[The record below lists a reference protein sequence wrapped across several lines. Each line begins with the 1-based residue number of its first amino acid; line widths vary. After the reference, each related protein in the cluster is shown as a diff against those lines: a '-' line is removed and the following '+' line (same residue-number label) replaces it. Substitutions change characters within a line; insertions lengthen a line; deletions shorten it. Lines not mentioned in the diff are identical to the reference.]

1 MVGVKTRSPILVVDD
16 DGEDR
21 DFIEQAL
28 RKNGIENPIFQLEDG
43 KELLNYLTHQGK
55 YLTPDS
61 FPKPGL
67 IFLDLNMPRMDGRAI
82 LRHIKT
88 DGLLKKIPVVVLTT
102 SREREDILE
111 TYNMG
116 ANIFFSK
123 PNDFNG
129 LLNLMETTKKY
140 WLEMAELPVE

>member
-1 MVGVKTRSPILVVDD
+1 
-16 DGEDR
+16 
-21 DFIEQAL
+21 
-28 RKNGIENPIFQLEDG
+28 
-43 KELLNYLTHQGK
+43 
-55 YLTPDS
+55 
-61 FPKPGL
+61 
-67 IFLDLNMPRMDGRAI
+67 MPRMDGRSI
-82 LRHIKT
+82 LRHIKS

-116 ANIFFSK
+116 ANIFFTK

-140 WLEMAELPVE
+140 WLEMAQLPVE